1 MIETENIDGDLD
13 QEIEIEIKD
22 KDLKAKKKKFPLINN
37 KRIKIINFI

>member
-22 KDLKAKKKKFPLINN
+22 KDLKAKKKEFPLIKY

>member
-13 QEIEIEIKD
+13 QEIEIKD
-22 KDLKAKKKKFPLINN
+22 KDLKAKNKEFPLIKY

>member
-13 QEIEIEIKD
+13 QKIEIKD
-22 KDLKAKKKKFPLINN
+22 RDLKAKKKEFLFIKY

>member
-22 KDLKAKKKKFPLINN
+22 KDLKAKKKEFPLIKY
-37 KRIKIINFI
+37 KRTKIINFI